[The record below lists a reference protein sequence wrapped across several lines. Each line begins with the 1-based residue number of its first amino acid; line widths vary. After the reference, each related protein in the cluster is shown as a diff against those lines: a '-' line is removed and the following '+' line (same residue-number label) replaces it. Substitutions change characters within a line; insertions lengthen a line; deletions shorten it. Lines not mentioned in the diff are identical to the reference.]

1 MNVVLLSPHF
11 PPQFYLFA
19 QALRR
24 HGHTVLGIGDQS
36 LQSLPRELQ
45 SSVNAWYQV
54 ESLDHYDEVLRAFG
68 FLVHGH
74 GRIDRVDSLNEHW
87 LDLEARLREDFNVPG
102 PRPEQVRRHRSKS
115 GMRAVFQ
122 AHDIPCSTGERV
134 QSPAQVRAF
143 VEKHGLPV
151 VFKPDTGVG
160 AARTFKAKTREEVEA
175 AIAEN
180 LPDYVVE
187 KFEPGR
193 LTSFDGLADREGR
206 IVYCTSHLYSAG
218 IMDIV
223 NERPTMHYWSRRE
236 LPPAL
241 EELGRR
247 TVAAFEVRERFFHL
261 EFFENDDGSYRA
273 LEVNLRPPGG
283 FTTDLMNYGADL
295 DVYDLWARVL
305 SGDDL
310 SSFTYER
317 RYHVAHVGRRRDA
330 RYELGVD
337 ALRRE
342 LGATFLLSRPMPEVL
357 SGAMGNEMVLLRHED
372 EATLFEGIRL
382 ATR

>member
-11 PPQFYLFA
+11 PPQFHLFGR
-19 QALRR
+19 ALRR
-24 HGHTVLGIGDQS
+24 HGHTVLGIGDVS
-36 LQSLPRELQ
+36 FEALPDEARG
-45 SSVNAWYQV
+45 SVNAWYRVDRLDDYDQV
-54 ESLDHYDEVLRAFG
+54 VRAFG
-68 FLVHGH
+68 YFIHHH

-122 AHDIPCSTGERV
+122 AHDVPCSTGERV
-134 QSPAQVRAF
+134 QSPEQVRAF
-143 VEKHGLPV
+143 VQRHGLPV

-160 AARTFKAKTREEVEA
+160 AARTFRASTAEEVEA
-175 AIAEN
+175 ALAEK

-187 KFEPGR
+187 KYETGR
-193 LTSFDGLADREGR
+193 LTSFDGIADREGR
-206 IVYCTSHLYSAG
+206 IVYCTSHLFSAG

-223 NERPTMHYWSRRE
+223 NERPTMHYWSRRRI
-236 LPPAL
+236 PAGL
-241 EELGRR
+241 EDIGRR
-247 TVAAFEVRERFFHL
+247 TVEAFQVRERFFHI
-261 EFFENDDGSYRA
+261 EFFENDDGTFRA

-310 SSFTYER
+310 SSFAYER
-317 RYHVAHVGRRRDA
+317 RYHVAHVGRRRDT
-330 RYELGVD
+330 RYELD
-337 ALRRE
+337 ADE
-342 LGATFLLSRPMPEVL
+342 LGRRLGKTLLLSRPMPEVL
-357 SGAMGNEMVLLRHED
+357 SGAMGNEMVLLRHEN
-372 EATLFEGIRL
+372 EAALFEAIRL
-382 ATR
+382 ASR